1 MSLSDREHVILV
13 VMTTVRPQILIAL
26 GSNIEAETNLPQ
38 AARMLARLLEI
49 VALSAV
55 YESPPVGSPE
65 SPPFLNAV
73 IAVGSRLGPRSLK
86 FGVLRDIE
94 SRLGRRRQR
103 DRNAPRT
110 IDLDLVLYG
119 ECVETAHDL
128 TLPDPDLSI
137 QPHVAV
143 PAAEV
148 AGQLAH
154 PRTGLS
160 LAESAATLESRLT
173 ERPDVKLL

>member
-1 MSLSDREHVILV
+1 
-13 VMTTVRPQILIAL
+13 MTTAPPQILIAL
-26 GSNIEAETNLPQ
+26 GSNIEAESNLPQ
-38 AARMLARLLEI
+38 AARMLARRLEI

-94 SRLGRRRQR
+94 ARLGRRRRR

-119 ECVETAHDL
+119 DWVETAHDL
-128 TLPDPDLSI
+128 TLPDPDLATQAHI
-137 QPHVAV
+137 AV
-143 PAAEV
+143 PAAEI

-154 PRTGLS
+154 PRTGLL
-160 LAESAATLESRLT
+160 LAESAVALELRLT